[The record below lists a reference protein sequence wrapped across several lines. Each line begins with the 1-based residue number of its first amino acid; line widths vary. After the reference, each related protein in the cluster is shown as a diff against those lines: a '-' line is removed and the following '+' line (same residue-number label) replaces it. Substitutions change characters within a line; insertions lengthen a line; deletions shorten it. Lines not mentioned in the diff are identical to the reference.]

1 MAVGKRWLRDELII
15 AMNLYCKLPFGQLD
29 HRTPIIIEVAN
40 KLGRTPSSLAMK
52 LSNFAS
58 LDPILQD
65 RGIQGLRGASKA
77 DREIWQEFY
86 TNWEELA
93 IESEERF
100 QELFE
105 NLIPEESELPNQRK
119 FNKPIPIKTP
129 RSQPT
134 GSTEAT
140 VTIKARIGQN
150 FFRQTVLANYNS
162 RCCITGNPIPE
173 LLVASHILPWGSY
186 IEHRLNPHNGLCLAR
201 TQDTAFDKG
210 LITFD
215 EDYRLIISAYLES
228 FLPDETLYRNFVAYC
243 GKKIHWPNK
252 FPPEP
257 DFIRRH
263 REEVFIGKEITN

>member
-1 MAVGKRWLRDELII
+1 MALGKRWFRDELII

-29 HRTPIIIEVAN
+29 HRTPIIIEVAH

-58 LDPILQD
+58 LDPQLKA

-77 DREIWQEFY
+77 DREIWQEFHA
-86 TNWEELA
+86 NWEKLT

-100 QELFE
+100 QELLE
-105 NLIPEESELPNQRK
+105 KVIPEEFEILNPQKSNQ
-119 FNKPIPIKTP
+119 PLPIKTP
-129 RSQPT
+129 RTQPT

-140 VTIKARIGQN
+140 VTVKARIGQN

-173 LLVASHILPWGSY
+173 LLVASHILPWGNY
-186 IEHRLNPHNGLCLAR
+186 IEHRLNPYNGLCLAR
-201 TQDTAFDKG
+201 TQDIAFDKG

-228 FLPDETLYRNFVAYC
+228 FLPDEALYRNFIDYQ
-243 GKKIHWPNK
+243 GKQIHFPNK
-252 FPPEP
+252 FYP
-257 DFIRRH
+257 DSDFLRRH
-263 REEVFIGKEITN
+263 REEIFVPKKISN

>member
-15 AMNLYCKLPFGQLD
+15 AMNLYCKLPFGKLD
-29 HRTPIIIEVAN
+29 EKTPIIIEVAN

-52 LSNFAS
+52 LCNLAS
-58 LDPILQD
+58 LDPILQA
-65 RGIQGLRGASKA
+65 RGIQGLRNASKA
-77 DREIWQEFY
+77 DKEIWQEFY
-86 TNWEELA
+86 NNWEELVM
-93 IESEERF
+93 ESEERF

-105 NLIPEESELPNQRK
+105 NLIPEEYELPNQRK
-119 FNKPIPIKTP
+119 SHKSIPIKTP

-134 GSTEAT
+134 SSTEAT
-140 VTIKARIGQN
+140 VTVKARIGQI

-215 EDYRLIISAYLES
+215 KDYRLIISAYLES
-228 FLPDETLYRNFVAYC
+228 FLPDETLYRNFVVYC
-243 GKKIHWPNK
+243 GKQINLPDK
-252 FPPEP
+252 FYPDR

-263 REEVFIGKEITN
+263 REEIFIGKEISN

>member
-1 MAVGKRWLRDELII
+1 MALGKRWLRDELII
-15 AMNLYCKLPFGQLD
+15 AMNLYCKLPFGELD
-29 HRTPIIIEVAN
+29 KKTPIIIEVAN
-40 KLGRTPSSLAMK
+40 KIGRTPSSLSMK
-52 LSNFAS
+52 LCNLAS
-58 LDPILQD
+58 LDPILQA
-65 RGIQGLRGASKA
+65 RGIQGLRNASKA

-86 TNWEELA
+86 ANWEELV

-105 NLIPEESELPNQRK
+105 NLIPEEYELPNQRK
-119 FNKPIPIKTP
+119 FNNPIPIKTP

-134 GSTEAT
+134 DSTEAT
-140 VTIKARIGQN
+140 VTVKARIGQK

-173 LLVASHILPWGSY
+173 LLVASHILPWGDY

-201 TQDTAFDKG
+201 TQDIAFDKG

-215 EDYRLIISAYLES
+215 EDYRLIISDYLES

-243 GKKIHWPNK
+243 GQQINLPDK
-252 FPPEP
+252 FYPDR

-263 REEVFIGKEITN
+263 REAIFIGKEISN